1 MTDMA
6 RVVLSESRL
15 RAVIAEAVRDVLQEA
30 FRSDRLRQWFRMHGG
45 VAKMCGDEGFP
56 ESRKLQDGLG
66 DVDDGQIVY
75 MEEFASANDAIWA
88 RHRLLAKN
96 GRRRSDWD
104 MAAFFVIYQANDGK
118 CLLVGLDRKKVQT
131 YHTWGGERT
140 KKKAAR
146 VLRDEHHP
154 EYKGEDGYFDPKK
167 QMYHYSKMLGD
178 VGVKDNE
185 EFGKMKSDN
194 AKKRSRMSPEDFG
207 EYLQGEIG
215 RKDAYF
221 RRHYGKGMRSRDP
234 KRV

>member
-1 MTDMA
+1 MA

-45 VAKMCGDEGFP
+45 VVKTHAASGYPDSLM
-56 ESRKLQDGLG
+56 LQDGLG
-66 DVDDGQIVY
+66 DVTDGQIVY
-75 MEEFASANDAIWA
+75 MEEFGSEREAIAAKRSLTASS
-88 RHRLLAKN
+88 

-104 MAAFFVIYQANDGK
+104 MRAFFVTYKANDGK
-118 CLLVGLDRKKVQT
+118 CLLVGLDRKKVAT
-131 YHTWGGERT
+131 YPTWGGERLN
-140 KKKAAR
+140 KKAQR
-146 VLRDEHHP
+146 IWRDEHHP
-154 EYKGEDGYFDPKK
+154 EYTGKGRRFDPDK
-167 QMYHYSKMLGD
+167 QVYHYSKMLGD

-185 EFGKMKSDN
+185 EFGKIKSDN